1 MKDMYNVIKK
11 ARLTEK
17 GMSLQE
23 SNNQIVLAVDPQANK
38 IEIKN
43 AVEKLFSVKVS
54 KVCTA
59 NMPGRQKRLGRHI
72 GKTSDWKKAV
82 VTLEEGHKVDFLEGL

>member
-17 GMSLQE
+17 GMGLQE
-23 SNNQIVLAVDPQANK
+23 ANNQIVLAVDPQANK

-59 NMPGRQKRLGRHI
+59 NVTGRKKRLGRHV
-72 GKTSDWKKAV
+72 GRTSDWKKAV
-82 VTLEEGHKVDFLEGL
+82 VTLEEGHKIDFLEGL